1 MKYILIGNP
10 IPLARPRFNV
20 QKVYDG
26 QKHKKL
32 VCGINLKNQHKGK
45 PFYEGNLHLDVKF
58 YLKISKRKKGDL
70 LDNTYHVYRPDLSN
84 LIKFV
89 EDIGTGIIYKDDSL
103 ICSVHAIKKY
113 SAIPRTEFEIKVL

>member
-1 MKYILIGNP
+1 MKYIIIGDP
-10 IPLARPRFNV
+10 IALARPRFNV

-32 VCGINLKNQHKGK
+32 IYGINLKNQHEGK

-58 YLKISKRKKGDL
+58 YLKIANKKKKSVLED
-70 LDNTYHVYRPDLSN
+70 TYHVYRPDLSN
-84 LIKFV
+84 LIKFI

-113 SAIPRTEFEIKVL
+113 SATPRTEFEIRIL